1 MFEKNRNQESRRV
14 GLGHGR
20 EGIRRLK
27 DHQCWGP
34 RSASGPAP
42 HAGNW
47 KGGQNRGTSRLSRK
61 KKKKRKELPG
71 DATQQSGI
79 SEWGQKLQKG
89 QGRRDCFVWV
99 QDEIWPFPTSGRP
112 GPSPQSQL
120 PASITY
126 LDGCQV
132 LEVAVR
138 VWDQAWGIVPLGG

>member
-61 KKKKRKELPG
+61 KKKKNGKSFRETQPSKAGSQNGDRNCRKARGEETVSCGCRMRSGLSLPRA
-71 DATQQSGI
+71 DPVHPHNHS
-79 SEWGQKLQKG
+79 SL
-89 QGRRDCFVWV
+89 
-99 QDEIWPFPTSGRP
+99 P
-112 GPSPQSQL
+112 PSL
-120 PASITY
+120 T
-126 LDGCQV
+126 LMG
-132 LEVAVR
+132 VR
-138 VWDQAWGIVPLGG
+138 CWKWR